1 MVGTVSFVV
10 RMLSP
15 EVSVESAKPPKRKGN
30 TSEQERPRETK
41 RDQERTRENKREQ
54 ENDTTTTHLSVRQR
68 GAHGG
73 NFFDHRVVGHHGN
86 DPHAQGTRRDG
97 DLGIIMVD

>member
-41 RDQERTRENKREQ
+41 RDQERPRETKSEQ
-54 ENDTTTTHLSVRQR
+54 ERTKENIRTQKKETTGSE
-68 GAHGG
+68 
-73 NFFDHRVVGHHGN
+73 
-86 DPHAQGTRRDG
+86 
-97 DLGIIMVD
+97 I

>member
-41 RDQERTRENKREQ
+41 RDQERTRENKSKHERTRENKREHQ
-54 ENDTTTTHLSVRQR
+54 NTEKGNNLIRDITLQRQR
-68 GAHGG
+68 YMY
-73 NFFDHRVVGHHGN
+73 
-86 DPHAQGTRRDG
+86 
-97 DLGIIMVD
+97 LESYI

>member
-30 TSEQERPRETK
+30 TSEQERPRE
-41 RDQERTRENKREQ
+41 NKREQ
-54 ENDTTTTHLSVRQR
+54 ERTKENIRTQKKETTGSE
-68 GAHGG
+68 
-73 NFFDHRVVGHHGN
+73 
-86 DPHAQGTRRDG
+86 
-97 DLGIIMVD
+97 I

>member
-30 TSEQERPRETK
+30 TSEQERPREIK
-41 RDQERTRENKREQ
+41 RDQERTRANKREQ
-54 ENDTTTTHLSVRQR
+54 KRTSEHRRRKQLDQR
-68 GAHGG
+68 Y
-73 NFFDHRVVGHHGN
+73 NFTETKVHVS
-86 DPHAQGTRRDG
+86 
-97 DLGIIMVD
+97 